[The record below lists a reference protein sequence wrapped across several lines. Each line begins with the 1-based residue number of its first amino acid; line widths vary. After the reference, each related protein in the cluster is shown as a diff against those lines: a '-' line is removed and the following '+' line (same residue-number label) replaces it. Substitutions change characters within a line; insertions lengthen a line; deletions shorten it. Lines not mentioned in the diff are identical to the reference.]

1 MKTMAVP
8 FYVAAGDAPGKAKI
22 LVAALRLFVRD
33 GVCETSIRDIAKA
46 SGFTNPALFKH
57 FESKDALAEFLFERC
72 YLELFHLVNRAI
84 KVGPG
89 FVVRQRAVLEAVVGL
104 LDRDADTVLYVTDQL
119 RHFWPKMPA
128 EVQKHTII
136 GEVRKMLEDGR
147 REGVVTKKV
156 EIALLTSAWLGTVQQ
171 FARERYFDRE
181 GGVFRRPA
189 KEVVAGL
196 DELLMR
202 MVKA

>member
-1 MKTMAVP
+1 MKTMAMP

-72 YLELFHLVNRAI
+72 YLELFHLTNRAI

-89 FVVRQRAVLEAVVGL
+89 FGVRQRAVLEAVVGL

-136 GEVRKMLEDGR
+136 GEVRRMLEDGR

-171 FARERYFDRE
+171 FARERYFDTPGE
-181 GGVFRRPA
+181 CFGGRPRSWWL
-189 KEVVAGL
+189 GS
-196 DELLMR
+196 MSC
-202 MVKA
+202 